1 MFKKIAHLI
10 VVSLLLIAT
19 GGIPFTRHYCGSTA
33 KSFSIFSIPKS
44 CCDSRCDKCH
54 NIFKFSKV
62 NDDFEAGISLALLTS
77 DQIILLQTAQFVEL
91 FDHLLITHT
100 LSSINQQDNIYL
112 EAGGSP
118 AFYGNFRC

>member
-44 CCDSRCDKCH
+44 CCDSHCDKCH
-54 NIFKFSKV
+54 NIFKFSKI
-62 NDDFEAGISLALLTS
+62 NDAFEAESSFITQDHSQVL
-77 DQIILLQTAQFVEL
+77 ILQTAQFVEL
-91 FDHLLITHT
+91 FDHLPIFPT
-100 LSSINQQDNIYL
+100 LSPIIEWNIIYPG
-112 EAGGSP
+112 AGHSP
-118 AFYGNFRC
+118 AFLGNFRC